1 MKQRCIEAVQAA
13 IGRPLRA
20 AEDKKITDDLRIAM
34 RQLQAEDQVK
44 FDGMTENE
52 RLIAAADIAAQRLVA
67 DAELKQRRVALQA
80 IAHDKIDSLIKTSGH
95 GGIKTLDRIMAFDA
109 DQRSGVM
116 SIEAQRRA
124 IRAYGI
130 ARLSEA
136 MDENNG
142 AGWKLFS
149 TDAGVIAMVNE
160 AHGQRTGNSAAAKA
174 AQAFRDIAER
184 NRQRFNSAGGNIGH
198 LEDWGVPHSHSQF
211 KIAQAGKGAWV
222 NAIRPLLNRAK
233 YVNPDGSRMTDAEFT
248 AFIESTYDTLPPMA
262 PTRLSLARL
271 AVLA

>member
-136 MDENNG
+136 MD
-142 AGWKLFS
+142 
-149 TDAGVIAMVNE
+149 
-160 AHGQRTGNSAAAKA
+160 
-174 AQAFRDIAER
+174 
-184 NRQRFNSAGGNIGH
+184 
-198 LEDWGVPHSHSQF
+198 
-211 KIAQAGKGAWV
+211 
-222 NAIRPLLNRAK
+222 
-233 YVNPDGSRMTDAEFT
+233 
-248 AFIESTYDTLPPMA
+248 
-262 PTRLSLARL
+262 
-271 AVLA
+271 